1 MENIAVNQTTFRIL
15 ENKINYQPE
24 VCLLFHHLC
33 SNRPGTLLLE
43 SATVNNKQNLQ
54 SILIVD
60 SALRI
65 TANQQQVTFAALSP
79 NGNAL
84 LSHIYTALPSELEK
98 SKSDGQLVVNYPP
111 IEPHLDEDSRLKA
124 TSSFDALRLI
134 YNLAKRNTID
144 ADKIL
149 LAGLFAYDLVA
160 YFENLPPV
168 AKSNRCPD
176 YCLYLAEHYIVI
188 EHQKQS
194 AKLISCQFLTK
205 QSITNTILNRHQAII
220 TACQQPLLPLPIAA
234 ELAIPLVVNKNDN
247 EYCQIIEKLKKYIY
261 QGDIFQV
268 VPSRK
273 FMLPCTAPLSAYQ
286 RLTIQNPSPYMF
298 YMQDQEF
305 TLFGASPESALKYDA
320 KSRQIEIYPIAGTRP
335 RGRNELG
342 EIDADLDSKIEL
354 ALRTDPKELAEH
366 IMLVDLARNDLA
378 RICQPGSRY
387 VADLT
392 SVDRYSHVMH
402 LVSRVVGKLRA
413 DLDILHAYQACM
425 NMGTLT
431 GAPKIKAMTLIAGYE
446 NENRGSYGGAIGY
459 FKGSGDFDS
468 CIVIRAAYIEDN
480 IATIQVGAGVV
491 LDSDPQSEADET
503 RNKAQAVINAI
514 MQSQQTQE
522 IS

>member
-1 MENIAVNQTTFRIL
+1 MANTTVNQTTFCIL
-15 ENKINYQPE
+15 QNEINYHPE
-24 VCLLFHHLC
+24 PCLLFQHLC
-33 SNRPGTLLLE
+33 NNDSDTLLLE
-43 SATVNNKQNLQ
+43 SAAVDSKQNQQ
-54 SILIVD
+54 SILIVN

-65 TANQQQVTFAALSP
+65 TANQQQVSFAALSP

-84 LSHIYTALPSELEK
+84 LSHIYLALPSELEK
-98 SKSDGQLVVNYPP
+98 IESDGQLVVNYPT
-111 IEPHLDEDSRLKA
+111 IDPHLDEDSRLKA

-134 YNLAKRNTID
+134 HHLAKHDTID

-149 LAGLFAYDLVA
+149 LAGLFSYDLVA

-176 YCLYLAEHYIVI
+176 YCIYLAEHYVVI

-194 AKLISCQFLTK
+194 AKLISCQFSAK
-205 QSITNTILNRHQAII
+205 QSIAKTILNRHQAII
-220 TACQQPLLPLPIAA
+220 TATQQPLLPLPTGA
-234 ELAIPLVVNKNDN
+234 EISTPLVVNKNDS
-247 EYCQIIEKLKKYIY
+247 EYCAMVEKLKKYIY

-286 RLTIQNPSPYMF
+286 RLTRQNPSPYMF

-335 RGRNELG
+335 RGRTVLG

-354 ALRTDPKELAEH
+354 ALRTDQKELAEH

-387 VADLT
+387 VANLT

-402 LVSRVVGKLRA
+402 LVSRVVGKLRT
-413 DLDILHAYQACM
+413 DLDVLHAYQACM

-431 GAPKIKAMTLIAGYE
+431 GAPKIKAMTLIANYE
-446 NENRGSYGGAIGY
+446 KENRGSYGGAIGY
-459 FKGSGDFDS
+459 FKGNGDFDS

-480 IATIQVGAGVV
+480 IASVQVGAGVV
-491 LDSDPQSEADET
+491 LDSDPQSETDET

-514 MQSQQTQE
+514 MQSHQSLE
-522 IS
+522 VC

>member
-15 ENKINYQPE
+15 ENRINYQPE
-24 VCLLFHHLC
+24 PCLLFHHLC
-33 SNRPGTLLLE
+33 NNRPGTLLLE
-43 SATVNNKQNLQ
+43 SAAVNNKQNLQ
-54 SILIVD
+54 SILIVN

-65 TANQQQVTFAALSP
+65 TSNQQQVTFTSLST

-84 LSHIYTALPSELEK
+84 LSYIDIALPSELEK
-98 SKSDGQLVVNYPP
+98 IVSDGQLIVNYPQ

-134 YNLAKRNTID
+134 HHLAKQNTID
-144 ADKIL
+144 AEKIL
-149 LAGLFAYDLVA
+149 LAGLFSYDLVA
-160 YFENLPPV
+160 HFENLPPV

-176 YCLYLAEHYIVI
+176 YCLYLAEHYLVI
-188 EHQKQS
+188 DHQQQS
-194 AKLISCQFLTK
+194 AKLISCQFSAK
-205 QSITNTILNRHQAII
+205 QSIANTLFNRHQVII
-220 TACQQPLLPLPIAA
+220 TASLQPLLSLPIGA
-234 ELAIPLVVNKNDN
+234 EVSTSLIVNKNDS
-247 EYCQIIEKLKKYIY
+247 EYSGMVEKLKKYIY

-320 KSRQIEIYPIAGTRP
+320 KNRQIELYPIAGTRP
-335 RGRNELG
+335 RGRNGLG

-354 ALRTDPKELAEH
+354 ALRTDQKELAEH

-387 VADLT
+387 VAKLT
-392 SVDRYSHVMH
+392 AVDRYSHVMH
-402 LVSRVVGKLRA
+402 LVSRVVGKLRT
-413 DLDILHAYQACM
+413 DLDVLHAYQACM

-431 GAPKIKAMTLIAGYE
+431 GAPKIKAMTLIADYE
-446 NENRGSYGGAIGY
+446 KENRGSYGGSIGY
-459 FKGSGDFDS
+459 FKGNGDFDT
-468 CIVIRAAYIEDN
+468 CIVIRAAYIEDG
-480 IATIQVGAGVV
+480 IATVQVGAGVV
-491 LDSDPQSEADET
+491 LDSDPQSETDET

-514 MQSQQTQE
+514 MQSHQTLE
-522 IS
+522 VC